1 MRKALVAAAYIAA
14 FSFALVTPSAAQFTV
29 FDPANFAKNTLT
41 EVHTLQVTINQA
53 TQIANQL
60 QQLAYE
66 VQNLHNIPN
75 GVWGQARGDIAAL
88 TRVAKVGDS
97 ISYADA
103 NLGSEFA
110 SVYPGYI
117 APSDYAQA
125 YRQWS
130 SNTLGGIR
138 GALAAAGVQ
147 NTQLASEANVLAN
160 LQALSD
166 GSTGH
171 MQALQVGNMIAMQQ
185 VQQLQ
190 KLRQL
195 QMAQLQGEFAYMAT
209 QQQNDLAKHATLK
222 SWIDSQ
228 KSYHSHE

>member
-1 MRKALVAAAYIAA
+1 MRKALIVAAYGAVLSY
-14 FSFALVTPSAAQFTV
+14 ALATPSAAQFTV

-41 EVHTLQVTINQA
+41 EIHTLQVTINQV

-66 VQNLHNIPN
+66 MQNLRNIPN
-75 GVWGQARGDIAAL
+75 GVWGQVRSDIAAL
-88 TRVAKVGDS
+88 TRVTKVGTS

-103 NLGSEFA
+103 NLGNEFA

-117 APSDYAQA
+117 ATSNYTQA

-130 SNTLGGIR
+130 SNTLGGIS

-147 NTQLASEANVLAN
+147 NTQLSSEDDVLAS

-166 GSTGH
+166 GSTGR
-171 MQALQVGNMIAMQQ
+171 MQALQVGNMIAVQQ
-185 VQQLQ
+185 IQQLQ

-195 QMAQLQGEFAYMAT
+195 QMAQMQGEFAYMAT

-222 SWIDSQ
+222 RWIDSQ
-228 KSYHSHE
+228 GSYHSHE